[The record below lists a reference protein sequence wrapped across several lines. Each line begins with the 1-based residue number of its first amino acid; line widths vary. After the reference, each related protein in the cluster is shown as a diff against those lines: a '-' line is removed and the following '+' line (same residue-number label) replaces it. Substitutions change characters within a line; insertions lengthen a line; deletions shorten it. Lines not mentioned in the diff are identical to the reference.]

1 MLHRSGTRS
10 KTLKMII
17 VKYKIKIIL
26 MKTVDKTVMQS
37 YIIIVLS
44 T

>member
-10 KTLKMII
+10 KALKMII
-17 VKYKIKIIL
+17 AKYKIKIIL

-37 YIIIVLS
+37 YIIIVLGA
-44 T
+44 